1 MSETHHQYSIR
12 DLAREFDITT
22 RSIRFYED
30 RGLLS
35 PARDGQQRIFDES
48 QRVRLMLIVRGK
60 RMGFSLDEC
69 RQLIDLYDPESG
81 NIVQLER
88 LLAKIWEKR
97 ALLTQQLEDIELTLE
112 ELNSAEQRCRDSLE
126 AAQSRRRQ
134 RKH

>member
-1 MSETHHQYSIR
+1 MSDHASQYSIR

-35 PARDGQQRIFDES
+35 PAREGQQRIFDES

-69 RQLIDLYDPESG
+69 RELIDLYDPESG

-112 ELNSAEQRCRDSLE
+112 ELDTAEQRCRDSLE
-126 AAQSRRRQ
+126 AAQSRRRH